1 MLSFDITDRN
11 IRIIKGTE
19 SGGKIRIS
27 SAATLNLEEEVIVNG
42 HVRDVPRLAT
52 LINQVLRTNKMPDKE
67 AIVSISSNMTIF
79 KEVHIQKAEKQQD
92 FMKMVRAEMQTA
104 LGIDE
109 SYSISYIIVGDSDQL
124 QGGVKVLA
132 TACPFEVVDCYKRVF
147 NMLQISLRSVMIGCN
162 CITKVLLADTKVKQK
177 MPLLAVQIDNNFIS
191 LNLYEDNQL
200 SFSRFASISSEDYD
214 DSPDYVFEA
223 VNENIFRMLQFQKS
237 KAGSA
242 PIENVVFYGD
252 TREYVRLTNELEKM
266 GIRTSIISVPPQI
279 HGYENLEF
287 SSYANAI
294 GAMFKR
300 NKDTERINLLETDTV
315 NNNRIKSNSSYYVL
329 LLGSIAASLL
339 IVGAAWAVLAIQ
351 DKVVKNETKEIK
363 EKNESKLCADLKAQL
378 VDLDNKQNQMNSY
391 LGGVQLAYDEY
402 ASRPYPLS
410 KNYDLIEDT
419 IHEVIT
425 DAWKEEIEADEEL
438 KDKKRTEADFSEYYM
453 IDNINY
459 SEGVYTLNVTFQGKV
474 DEPFQSL
481 PSALIAKFRSL
492 KEVYSLPYAGY
503 APVYTQITDDQKQ
516 AQQTAPTQPAEGE
529 GEGEGETEATTPTVT
544 PTTTENENN
553 EKVTIT
559 LALQIMMKGDAVSLA
574 EEE

>member
-11 IRIIKGTE
+11 IRIIKGSE

-79 KEVHIQKAEKQQD
+79 KELHIQKAEKQQD
-92 FMKMVRAEMQTA
+92 FMKMVRAEMATA

-109 SYSISYIIVGDSDQL
+109 SYSVSYIIVGDSDQL
-124 QGGVKVLA
+124 EGGVKVLA
-132 TACPFEVVDCYKRVF
+132 TACPYEVVDCYKRVF

-162 CITKVLLADTKVKQK
+162 CITKVLLADTKVKSK

-200 SFSRFASISSEDYD
+200 SFSRFASISAEDYD

-237 KAGSA
+237 KPGAA
-242 PIENVVFYGD
+242 AIENVVFYGD

-315 NNNRIKSNSSYYVL
+315 NNNRIKSDSSYYFIL
-329 LLGSIAASLL
+329 IGSIVASLVL
-339 IVGAAWAVLAIQ
+339 CFVAWLVLAIQ
-351 DKVVKNETKEIK
+351 DKVVKNEMQEIK
-363 EKNESKLCADLKAQL
+363 DKQESAFCQDLNKQL
-378 VDLDNKQNQMNSY
+378 EDLDAKQSAMRTY
-391 LGGVQLAYDEY
+391 LDGVSTAYDEY
-402 ASRPYPLS
+402 SSRPYPLS
-410 KNYDLIEDT
+410 KTYDLIEDT
-419 IHEVIT
+419 IHQVVT
-425 DAWKEEIEADEEL
+425 DAWKEEIEADSAL
-438 KDKKRTEADFSEYYM
+438 NGKARTEADFSKYYD
-453 IDNINY
+453 IDNIAY
-459 SEGVYTLNVTFQGKV
+459 AEGYYTMNVTMLGKN
-474 DEPFQSL
+474 DEPFQKL
-481 PSALIAKFRSL
+481 PSDLIAAFRKL
-492 KEVYSLPYAGY
+492 DKNVYNVPYTGY
-503 APVYTQITDDQKQ
+503 TVAYLSANPEDQQ
-516 AQQTAPTQPAEGE
+516 QQQQEQPAQGEGEAEGE
-529 GEGEGETEATTPTVT
+529 GEAQPAAQPTATIT
-544 PTTTENENN
+544 NN
-553 EKVTIT
+553 EDGTVQIT
-559 LALQIMMKGDAVSLA
+559 LPLVIQMKGDGVSL
-574 EEE
+574 EEEAE